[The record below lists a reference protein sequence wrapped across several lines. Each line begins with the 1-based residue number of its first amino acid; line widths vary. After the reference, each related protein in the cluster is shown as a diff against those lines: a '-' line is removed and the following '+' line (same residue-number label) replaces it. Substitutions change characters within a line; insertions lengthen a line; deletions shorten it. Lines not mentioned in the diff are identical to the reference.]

1 MKFFSNQRID
11 DAGNT
16 AVRLQKIFIFL
27 FICDIIFFVL
37 TFPYSI
43 VSLLISACV
52 LSIGFFGAKNRHRGL
67 LLTYA
72 IIKIVGFVLQLI
84 FAIFVAIIAVVLV
97 LGFVLVLLNA
107 QYMDYTVD
115 FYYDYYDY
123 FNISETFG
131 IELMIGSVAF
141 IIMALIIAVISLVT
155 FCLILYTVVL
165 AFRMRRQLKE
175 SQSYVSVSTVE
186 NPAQT
191 PGQTPG
197 QVEMQSM
204 GNVAYLQTP
213 EGVVPV
219 LVVNNPVTQV

>member
-1 MKFFSNQRID
+1 
-11 DAGNT
+11 
-16 AVRLQKIFIFL
+16 
-27 FICDIIFFVL
+27 
-37 TFPYSI
+37 
-43 VSLLISACV
+43 
-52 LSIGFFGAKNRHRGL
+52 
-67 LLTYA
+67 
-72 IIKIVGFVLQLI
+72 
-84 FAIFVAIIAVVLV
+84 
-97 LGFVLVLLNA
+97 
-107 QYMDYTVD
+107 MDYTVD